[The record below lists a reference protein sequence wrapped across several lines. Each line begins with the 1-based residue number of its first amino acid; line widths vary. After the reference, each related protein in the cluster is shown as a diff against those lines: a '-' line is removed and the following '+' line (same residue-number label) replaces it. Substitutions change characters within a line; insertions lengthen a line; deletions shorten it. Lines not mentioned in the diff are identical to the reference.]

1 MLKSVSICH
10 YNKKVFDFIL
20 DDEVFWCSDDKNV
33 LWNCG
38 LVFSRPWAQN
48 CLKTASGYHMHV
60 HVLRLLPVGTCWALR
75 YVLSHCPRSMKVKKT
90 DLTLYMFYISV
101 IYFIFCKHSFSL
113 LTLTVWAATPW
124 EQSPSN
130 SSAAVEL
137 PRGGHFNQS
146 VWSDPDI
153 CRERYGRV
161 PTANPSTYYWLFLFL
176 WVTLQ
181 LNSRKSC
188 LNFAFRLMFCNG
200 VFFWYA
206 FFKSR
211 NCNICNSLHH
221 HLPNFPVHCLPL
233 LLGDENKVSLL
244 GLGALAPL
252 CQLITH
258 NNKLVRRNAFMAL
271 GIMATNGASDQLR
284 HWCRFDCSGLGS
296 LQAHATVLIL
306 QMTL

>member
-20 DDEVFWCSDDKNV
+20 DDEVFWCSDDKNRHV

-75 YVLSHCPRSMKVKKT
+75 YVLSHCPRSMKVKTT

-176 WVTLQ
+176 WATLQ
-181 LNSRKSC
+181 LNSRKSY

-200 VFFWYA
+200 VFFL
-206 FFKSR
+206 
-211 NCNICNSLHH
+211 ICIFLNPEIATFAIH
-221 HLPNFPVHCLPL
+221 FITICLIFL
-233 LLGDENKVSLL
+233 FTVS
-244 GLGALAPL
+244 P
-252 CQLITH
+252 C
-258 NNKLVRRNAFMAL
+258 
-271 GIMATNGASDQLR
+271 
-284 HWCRFDCSGLGS
+284 C
-296 LQAHATVLIL
+296 
-306 QMTL
+306 